1 MKGSKKKIES
11 VEKYTFY
18 EQNMQVVAL
27 GESSEQEE
35 EEEKRCEAE
44 KEMIIMMTDTKQQQA
59 SKQANLMKCL
69 RCRRVKIGER
79 EKKSSSDV
87 ELV

>member
-35 EEEKRCEAE
+35 GEEKRCEAE
-44 KEMIIMMTDTKQQQA
+44 KETIIMMTDTKQQQA

-69 RCRRVKIGER
+69 RCRRVKIGK
-79 EKKSSSDV
+79 KKSSSDV